1 MSDEELIQKYIPLD
15 NQKKSI
21 ERLNKGEPIQY
32 ILGNVIFAGYDLK
45 VNKSVLIPRFETE
58 FLCAKL
64 KKYIKD
70 YFDYQISIADLGTG
84 SGAIGI
90 YLQKELNCLVTGFDI
105 SSEALK
111 IAKDNAQK
119 NNAQITFIN
128 HNIKTKIPGK
138 YDVIVSNPPY
148 IKKGTKLPLNVNY
161 EPKLALYGDET
172 GIDYYISILDYAQS
186 VLNKKNIIAFEIGYD
201 EGESIINYA
210 KTKFP
215 LSKIVLEKDLNGF
228 DRYIFIFN

>member
-1 MSDEELIQKYIPLD
+1 MTK
-15 NQKKSI
+15 
-21 ERLNKGEPIQY
+21 ERAN
-32 ILGNVIFAGYDLK
+32 FAGYDLK

-186 VLNKKNIIAFEIGYD
+186 VLNKKLTNSQNVY
-201 EGESIINYA
+201 
-210 KTKFP
+210 KFP
-215 LSKIVLEKDLNGF
+215 RLI
-228 DRYIFIFN
+228 